1 MRATIAI
8 AATAAGFFFSI
19 GFNMTAGASEPMF
32 SPSSRWMT
40 GDWDGLRTELLE
52 QGYDF
57 QFSYQS
63 ESASNVHGG
72 YNHDR
77 TARYTDQFSLGTA
90 IDLEKV
96 LGWQKANF
104 QLQITERSGRDITD
118 DRLTDPRTG
127 TVGSSAQEIY
137 GRGQTWRITTLAY
150 QQKFLDDV
158 LDIKV
163 GRLPIGSDFDSTGCV
178 FQNNSLCGGLV
189 GHASTVW
196 FNAPVGQWGGR
207 IKVNFTPE
215 IYGQVGAYEYNPT
228 LVDSNNGF
236 KLNTA
241 GREGT
246 TYVGEVGW
254 TPALGAAGMPGKY
267 MVGGYWN
274 SATANDVLED
284 RNGNFKQVSGN
295 SADQLDGRYGMYA
308 YARQQITSL
317 ESDPKRGL
325 SLFAHYS
332 QYDKRSSTLDW
343 QAQVGATY
351 AGPFD
356 ARPQDA
362 FAIGFSALHVN
373 PALSK
378 NQRLQNTTNSINDYN
393 NPAYQPVQ
401 RAEYVAEI
409 HYDFKLTPWLMV
421 RPNIQYLAN
430 PGGVYEVDNA
440 TVLGLTVNTVF

>member
-1 MRATIAI
+1 MKLPITI
-8 AATAAGFFFSI
+8 AATGLICSI
-19 GFNMTAGASEPMF
+19 GYAANAGASEPMF
-32 SPSSRWMT
+32 SSSSRWMT
-40 GDWDGLRTELLE
+40 GDWGGLRTELLE
-52 QGYDF
+52 KGYDF

-63 ESASNVHGG
+63 ESAANLNGG
-72 YNHDR
+72 YDDDR
-77 TARYTDQFSLGTA
+77 TARYTHQFNLGGV

-96 LGWQKANF
+96 LGWQDANF
-104 QLQITERSGRDITD
+104 QLLITERSGRDLTD

-127 TVGSSAQEIY
+127 SIASSVQENY

-150 QQKFLDDV
+150 QQKFFDDV

-196 FNAPVGQWGGR
+196 YNSPVGQWGAR
-207 IKVNFTPE
+207 VKVNFTPE
-215 IYGQVGAYEYNPT
+215 VYAQVGAYEYNPT
-228 LVDSNNGF
+228 LLDSNNGF
-236 KLNTA
+236 KLNTS

-254 TPALGAAGMPGKY
+254 TPAFGAAGLPGKY
-267 MVGGYWN
+267 MLGGYWN
-274 SATANDVLED
+274 DATANDVLED
-284 RNGNFKQVSGN
+284 RNGNFKQVTAEA
-295 SADQLDGRYGMYA
+295 ADQLDGRYGMYA
-308 YARQQITSL
+308 YARQQITSV
-317 ESDPKRGL
+317 DGDAKRGL

-343 QAQVGATY
+343 QAQVGAIY

-356 ARPQDA
+356 ARPQDSL
-362 FAIGFSALHVN
+362 AIGFSELHVN

-378 NQRLQNTTNSINDYN
+378 NQRLHNTVNSLNDYN
-393 NPAYQPVQ
+393 DPAYQPIQ
-401 RAEYVAEI
+401 RAEYAAEI
-409 HYDFKLTPWLMV
+409 HYDFRLTPWLMV

-440 TVLGLTVNTVF
+440 TVVGLTVNTVF

>member
-1 MRATIAI
+1 MKTKKVAYT
-8 AATAAGFFFSI
+8 TVCGFAVAVALPAHAEFFS
-19 GFNMTAGASEPMF
+19 PH
-32 SPSSRWMT
+32 SRWMT
-40 GDWDGLRTELLE
+40 GDWGGVRTELLE
-52 QGYDF
+52 KGYDF

-63 ESASNVHGG
+63 ESAANLSGG
-72 YNHDR
+72 YDHDH
-77 TARYTDQFSLGTA
+77 TARYTDQFNLGGA
-90 IDLEKV
+90 FDLEKI
-96 LGWQKANF
+96 LGWRKANL
-104 QLQITERSGRDITD
+104 QLLITERSGRDITN

-127 TVGSSAQEIY
+127 TIASSVQENY
-137 GRGQTWRITTLAY
+137 GRGQTWRLTTLAY
-150 QQKFLDDV
+150 QQKFFDDV

-163 GRLPIGSDFDSTGCV
+163 GRLPLGSDFDSTGCV

-196 FNAPVGQWGGR
+196 YNSPVSQWGGR

-215 IYGQVGAYEYNPT
+215 VYGQVGVYEYNPS
-228 LVDSNNGF
+228 LLESNNGF
-236 KLNTA
+236 KLNTS

-246 TYVGEVGW
+246 TYITELGW
-254 TPALGAAGMPGKY
+254 TPAVGEAGMPGKY

-284 RNGNFKQVSGN
+284 RNGNVAQASGN
-295 SADQLDGRYGMYA
+295 SPDRLDGRYGMYA
-308 YARQQITSL
+308 YARQQITTV
-317 ESDPKRGL
+317 DGDVKRGL
-325 SLFAHYS
+325 SVFAHWA

-343 QAQVGATY
+343 QAQVGAIY

-362 FAIGFSALHVN
+362 VAIGFSELHVN

-378 NQRLQNTTNSINDYN
+378 NQRLHNELNGLVDYDDR
-393 NPAYQPVQ
+393 AFQPVQ
-401 RAEYVAEI
+401 RAEYAAEI
-409 HYDFKLTPWLMV
+409 HYDFKLTPWLMI

-440 TVLGLTVNTVF
+440 TVVGLTVNTVF

>member
-1 MRATIAI
+1 MRPTITIAG
-8 AATAAGFFFSI
+8 AAGFIFSI
-19 GFNMTAGASEPMF
+19 GFAINAGANEPMF
-32 SPSSRWMT
+32 SSSSRWMT
-40 GDWDGLRTELLE
+40 GDWGGLRTELLE
-52 QGYDF
+52 KGYDF

-63 ESASNVHGG
+63 ESAANINGG
-72 YNHDR
+72 YDHDR
-77 TARYTDQFSLGTA
+77 AARYTDQFNLGGV

-96 LGWQKANF
+96 LGWQDANF
-104 QLQITERSGRDITD
+104 QLLITERSGRDITN

-127 TVGSSAQEIY
+127 TIGSSVQENY

-150 QQKFLDDV
+150 QQKFFDDV

-196 FNAPVGQWGGR
+196 FNSPVGQWGAR
-207 IKVNFTPE
+207 VKVNFTPE
-215 IYGQVGAYEYNPT
+215 IYGQVGAYEYNPI
-228 LVDSNNGF
+228 LLDSNNGF
-236 KLNTA
+236 KLNTS
-241 GREGT
+241 GRQGT
-246 TYVGEVGW
+246 TYVGELGW
-254 TPALGAAGMPGKY
+254 TPALGAAGMAGKY
-267 MVGGYWN
+267 MVGSYWN
-274 SATANDVLED
+274 SATADDVLED

-295 SADQLDGRYGMYA
+295 PSDQLDGRYGMYA
-308 YARQQITSL
+308 YARQQITSVDG
-317 ESDPKRGL
+317 DPKRGL

-343 QAQVGATY
+343 QAQVGAIY

-362 FAIGFSALHVN
+362 VAIGFSELHVN

-378 NQRLQNTTNSINDYN
+378 NQRLHNTVNSLNDYN
-393 NPAYQPVQ
+393 DPAYQPVQ
-401 RAEYVAEI
+401 RAEYAAEI
-409 HYDFKLTPWLMV
+409 HYDFRLTPWLMV

-440 TVLGLTVNTVF
+440 TVVGLTVNTVF